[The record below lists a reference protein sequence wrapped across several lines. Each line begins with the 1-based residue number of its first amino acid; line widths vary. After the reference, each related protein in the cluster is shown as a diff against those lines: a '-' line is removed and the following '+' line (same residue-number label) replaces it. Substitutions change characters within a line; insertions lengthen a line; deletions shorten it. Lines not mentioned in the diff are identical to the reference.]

1 MQKQKK
7 TFTRALATS
16 LGKYS
21 IAEAGNITRV
31 AAKLYDGSDFKKVVH
46 KNSEVNKKKKREFY
60 EENPRAR
67 LNMKA
72 LHIAERPLRNDIYEM
87 EQYDAEDISWFN

>member
-1 MQKQKK
+1 
-7 TFTRALATS
+7 
-16 LGKYS
+16 
-21 IAEAGNITRV
+21 
-31 AAKLYDGSDFKKVVH
+31 VVH

-87 EQYDAEDISWFN
+87 EQYDAEDIS